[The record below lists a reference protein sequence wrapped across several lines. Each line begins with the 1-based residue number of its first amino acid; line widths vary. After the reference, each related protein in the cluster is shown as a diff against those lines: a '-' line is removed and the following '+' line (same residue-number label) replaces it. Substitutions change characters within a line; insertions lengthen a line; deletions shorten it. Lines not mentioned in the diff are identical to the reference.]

1 MFSIIDA
8 NKGIYV
14 ILFNTKD
21 VYPLKKSRTLILL
34 LCLSTLLIT
43 MSKAQ
48 QRLVTFESYASLEK
62 SFDLASDT
70 TYVVNFWATWCKPCV
85 QELPYFEQF
94 NSENK
99 NKAVKVVLVS
109 LDFAKQI
116 DSHLIPFIEKRKLTS
131 QVVFMADKNYNQ
143 WLNKV
148 SPEWSGS
155 IPATLL
161 LRGQQRT
168 FVEQEFDSAE
178 ELNTWIHS
186 FIKS

>member
-1 MFSIIDA
+1 MKNLKSTFFCFLVIA
-8 NKGIYV
+8 FAFTPVKGQH
-14 ILFNTKD
+14 K
-21 VYPLKKSRTLILL
+21 LIH
-34 LCLSTLLIT
+34 
-43 MSKAQ
+43 
-48 QRLVTFESYASLEK
+48 FENYTSLEK
-62 SFDLASDT
+62 SLNLKSDT
-70 TYVVNFWATWCKPCV
+70 TFVINFWATWCKPCV

-94 NSENK
+94 NTENK
-99 NKAVKVVLVS
+99 DKAIKVILVS

-143 WLNKV
+143 WLDKV

-161 LRGQQRT
+161 IRGQQRT

-178 ELNTWIHS
+178 ELNTWIYS